1 MAKEIINSFQLQI
14 ASSVAINRAL
24 DNRVPFLIPEH
35 MMISILYL
43 NTVTEAVEEEGIDVE
58 EIIEPLLDYIKTI
71 DPVPHNEH

>member
-35 MMISILYL
+35 MMISIL
-43 NTVTEAVEEEGIDVE
+43 
-58 EIIEPLLDYIKTI
+58 
-71 DPVPHNEH
+71 